1 MQKFPED
8 IMVSDDLITDLEKI
22 ASKAY
27 DATDTLARNIKH
39 KLIQY
44 EFLLIIPCKSKR
56 GKRHNFGYSMLINL
70 RYFKK
75 GLILHRAMK
84 CNNPELFGL
93 HMQKF
98 PENIYVNGNITTDLE
113 NITA

>member
-1 MQKFPED
+1 
-8 IMVSDDLITDLEKI
+8 
-22 ASKAY
+22 
-27 DATDTLARNIKH
+27 
-39 KLIQY
+39 
-44 EFLLIIPCKSKR
+44 
-56 GKRHNFGYSMLINL
+56 MLINL

-75 GLILHRAMK
+75 GVILHRAMK

-98 PENIYVNGNITTDLE
+98 PENIYVNGNIITDLE